1 MQGQILNPTKK
12 YFIVECRRPRKKR
25 RTEEYHVTAVDRLD
39 AIATVIGENMS
50 QNMQFHHM
58 REVIEVESFPNSYRV
73 DDLTSIDC
81 RDMEDA

>member
-58 REVIEVESFPNSYRV
+58 REVIEVESFPDSICY
-73 DDLTSIDC
+73 DSLTSIDC